1 MRLDL
6 IAIGKRMPD
15 WVAAGFDEYAG
26 RLPRELNLNLQALA
40 GPSGA
45 KSMDTATLLRREGE
59 ILLKAIPEG
68 ARVILLD
75 ERGKGVDTRG
85 VARRLEDWQQDGRDV
100 ALVIGGAAGLDEAV
114 RTRAEWAWSL
124 SPLTFPHMLVRVL
137 VAEQLY
143 RAWSL
148 LNNHPYHRA

>member
-114 RTRAEWAWSL
+114 RARAEWAWSL

>member
-6 IAIGKRMPD
+6 IAIGKCMPD

-75 ERGKGVDTRG
+75 ERGKGVDTKG
-85 VARRLEDWQQDGRDV
+85 VARRLADWQQDGRDV

-114 RTRAEWAWSL
+114 RARAEWAWSL

>member
-26 RLPRELNLNLQALA
+26 RLPRELNLNLQVLA

-75 ERGKGVDTRG
+75 ERGKGVDTKG
-85 VARRLEDWQQDGRDV
+85 VARRLADWQQDGRDI

-114 RTRAEWAWSL
+114 RARAEWAWSL

-137 VAEQLY
+137 VAEQIY

>member
-85 VARRLEDWQQDGRDV
+85 VARRLADWQQDGRDV

>member
-15 WVAAGFDEYAG
+15 WVADGFAEYAG
-26 RLPRELNLNLQALA
+26 RLPRELELNLQALS

-45 KSMDTATLLRREGE
+45 KSMDTTTLLRREGE

-75 ERGKGVDTRG
+75 ERGKAVDTRG
-85 VARRLEDWQQDGRDV
+85 VAKRLEGWQTDGRDV

-114 RTRAEWAWSL
+114 RARAEWAWSL

>member
-75 ERGKGVDTRG
+75 ERGKGVDTKG
-85 VARRLEDWQQDGRDV
+85 VARRLADWQQDGRDV

-114 RTRAEWAWSL
+114 RARAAWAWSL

>member
-26 RLPRELNLNLQALA
+26 RLPRELNLNLQGLA

-75 ERGKGVDTRG
+75 ERGKGVDTKG
-85 VARRLEDWQQDGRDV
+85 VARRLADWQQDGRDV
-100 ALVIGGAAGLDEAV
+100 ALVIGGAGGLDEAV
-114 RTRAEWAWSL
+114 RARAEWAWSL

-137 VAEQLY
+137 VAEQIY

>member
-75 ERGKGVDTRG
+75 ERGKGVDTKG
-85 VARRLEDWQQDGRDV
+85 VARRLADWQQDGRDV

-114 RTRAEWAWSL
+114 RARAEWAWSL

>member
-75 ERGKGVDTRG
+75 ERGKGVDTKG
-85 VARRLEDWQQDGRDV
+85 VARRLADWQRDGRDV
-100 ALVIGGAAGLDEAV
+100 ALVIGGAAGLDDAV
-114 RTRAEWAWSL
+114 RARAEWAWSL

>member
-1 MRLDL
+1 MRVKL

-15 WVAAGFDEYAG
+15 WVAAGFREYAG
-26 RLPRELNLNLQALA
+26 RLPRELELKLQTLS
-40 GPSGA
+40 GPAGA

-59 ILLKAIPEG
+59 ILLKAIPAA
-68 ARVILLD
+68 ARVIVLD
-75 ERGKGVDTRG
+75 ERGRSVDTRG
-85 VARRLEDWQQDGRDV
+85 LARRLEGWQTEGHDV
-100 ALVIGGAAGLDEAV
+100 ALVIGGAAGLDDAV
-114 RTRAEWAWSL
+114 RARAEWAWSL

-148 LNNHPYHRA
+148 LQNHPYHRA

>member
-45 KSMDTATLLRREGE
+45 RSMDTATLLRREGE

-75 ERGKGVDTRG
+75 ERGKGVDTQG
-85 VARRLEDWQQDGRDV
+85 IARRLADWQQDGRDI

-114 RTRAEWAWSL
+114 RARAEWAWSL

>member
-100 ALVIGGAAGLDEAV
+100 ALVIGGAAGLDDTV
-114 RTRAEWAWSL
+114 RSRAEWAWSL

>member
-75 ERGKGVDTRG
+75 ERGKGVDTKS
-85 VARRLEDWQQDGRDV
+85 VARRLADWQQDGRDV

-114 RTRAEWAWSL
+114 RARAEWAWSL

>member
-15 WVAAGFDEYAG
+15 WVAQGFAEYAE
-26 RLPRELNLNLQALA
+26 RLPRELELNLQALP

-45 KSMDTATLLRREGE
+45 KSMDTTTLLRREGE
-59 ILLKAIPEG
+59 ALLKAIPGE

-75 ERGKGVDTRG
+75 ERGKSIDTKG
-85 VARRLEDWQQDGRDV
+85 LAKRLESWQADGRDV
-100 ALVIGGAAGLDEAV
+100 ALVIGGAAGLDDAV
-114 RTRAEWAWSL
+114 RARAEWAWSL